1 MQSSRFHLSSSIGKK
16 LLTGITGVGLMG
28 FLVLH
33 LVGNLNLLFG
43 KDAFNGYTHKLE
55 GLGELLV
62 VAELGLLAVFLI
74 HVASAVSVWM
84 NNRKARTVQNSVV
97 RSKGAPSRQTVSS
110 RSMIISGAILFVF
123 IVVHV
128 LQFRFGPS
136 VQDGYVTHLGNEQ
149 VRDLDRLVVET
160 FKQLPFVVGY
170 MAVMVVLGL
179 HLRHGFWSAFQSLGL
194 LNPRLRTLAFSAGV
208 VVAVVLALGF
218 FILPIYVYL
227 FAPVPGTGL
236 ALAPHA

>member
-1 MQSSRFHLSSSIGKK
+1 MQSSRFHLWSSIGKK

-55 GLGELLV
+55 SLGELLV

-74 HVASAVSVWM
+74 HVGSAVSVWM
-84 NNRKARTVQNSVV
+84 NNRKARAVQNSVV

-110 RSMIISGAILFVF
+110 RSMIISGAVLFVF

-128 LQFRFGPS
+128 RQFRFGPS
-136 VQDGYVTHLGNEQ
+136 VPEGYVAQLANEQ

-160 FKQLPFVVGY
+160 FKQLPFVIGY
-170 MAVMVVLGL
+170 MAAMVVLGL
-179 HLRHGFWSAFQSLGL
+179 HLRHGFWSAFQSLGA
-194 LNPRLRTLAFSAGV
+194 LNPRLRSLAFSGGV
-208 VVAVVLALGF
+208 FVAVLLALGF

-227 FAPVPGTGL
+227 FAPMPGTGL
-236 ALAPHA
+236 ALAPHP

>member
-1 MQSSRFHLSSSIGKK
+1 MQSSRFHVWSSIGKK

-28 FLVLH
+28 FLVVH
-33 LVGNLNLLFG
+33 LAGNLNLLFG

-62 VAELGLLAVFLI
+62 VAELGLLALFLI
-74 HVASAVSVWM
+74 HVSSAVSVWM
-84 NNRKARTVQNSVV
+84 NNRKARAIQNIVV

-110 RSMIISGAILFVF
+110 RSMIVSGAILFVF
-123 IVVHV
+123 VFLHV

-136 VQDGYVTHLGNEQ
+136 VHEGYVARLANEQ

-160 FKQLPFVVGY
+160 FKQLPFVLGY

-179 HLRHGFWSAFQSLGL
+179 HLRHGFWSAFQSLGA
-194 LNPRLRTLAFSAGV
+194 LNPRLRALAFSGSV
-208 VVAVVLALGF
+208 FVAVLLALGF
-218 FILPIYVYL
+218 FILPIYIYL
-227 FAPVPGTGL
+227 FAPVPGL
-236 ALAPHA
+236 ALAPHP